1 MSAKIQH
8 VGATEYIGYIGRIET
23 SGMVNNALPTLL

>member
-8 VGATEYIGYIGRIET
+8 IGATEYIGHVDRIET
-23 SGMVNNALPTLL
+23 SGVVNNALPTLL